1 MPERRAAHPA
11 SRRLPAALLASAMGN
26 MVTATETR
34 SLSADGKEMTVELSV
49 NGNTR
54 KMVYTKGM

>member
-1 MPERRAAHPA
+1 
-11 SRRLPAALLASAMGN
+11 

-34 SLSADGKEMTVELSV
+34 SLSADSKEMTVELSL